1 MPNSLFSEA
10 INPASLY
17 IVTPNPDHIAYPM
30 TKLAANRDLLR
41 AVQRGSS
48 NTSGSG
54 ESEQP
59 VPVSP
64 DSTLLPGR
72 LYPSSADDTTWFYL
86 PSYEL
91 HARNGRYTTTLKWR
105 EASDDPNGPLGWFT
119 LKLTPQPAPAWPEP
133 YREAKWRE
141 IQNRYTQLQL
151 LPANQRILIEQ
162 IATDTGYSEARLHAL
177 FAGQGER
184 QPIPH
189 QPVAR
194 LGYRLTIATSHPTLA
209 GEWVNVDPNTNGMT
223 RLTIGQNDA
232 GYSFH
237 GYGKCHPQD
246 CDWGEIPA
254 APVTAG
260 ADQLWGSY
268 NFGFKKTHITVR
280 PDGDELEATVV
291 NDYADNDGRTDRTDF
306 YRLRRADAPQ
316 SSPLLWQPLGA
327 LNENENGVW
336 RCRLPIYQVEEY
348 DRLYQILTDPIFDAQ
363 LEIRSSGT
371 VGYYTWRQFARWS
384 GRLAGING
392 RSLNP
397 ITPPAAAISHLN
409 LGNIATS
416 ATTTATSSIALNSN
430 LSAILANLGTA
441 VSLPTATTA
450 INTSLVTNADI
461 LDIIRNSDYSVDFG
475 DVRRPALPA
484 GIYTNPNNPQQPAL
498 IRVAAEAIQLL
509 APFRFDPTAHAYL
522 FDAPQNPSQNHI
534 LLPDDILFEGDTVTF
549 YRDSTLRDQI
559 YYEPQ
564 AFQLAR
570 VADAPYEPDLMLLFQ
585 NVLAEDEL
593 LYQIELTFHVQPQ
606 IDQRLLNIAQEKYG
620 HEARFTALNPAS
632 STLLLNLPLDAANGD
647 PQPVTQEAVI
657 SFDEGI
663 RHSVTLSD
671 TEFER
676 VMLGF
681 RSPAGLGLAGI
692 VQATLFDGTAAD
704 IPVELSL
711 TQTLGQPFDR
721 LFLGPVDGQPGRYR
735 VQLTNRIESPVL
747 ISSLYGVQV
756 GTRFAYPQHLIL
768 ADGTTASSATVPP
781 GEAITIEYLVA
792 PNDGPVADIA
802 PLLESS
808 VLINHAQLWPLLM
821 FNEGYTSHTFDLSV
835 SIDAAFFNSPPP
847 AGMAPLA
854 GVRVE
859 FEPETAVF
867 LTPDQLAAT
876 ATLRMP
882 LLPWLLQQDAQQYRY
897 RVINLHL
904 NGDTVQTGL
913 ASEWTTQMGNTP
925 LTITPAF

>member
-1 MPNSLFSEA
+1 MPNSSFSEA

-30 TKLAANRDLLR
+30 TKLAANRELLR
-41 AVQRGSS
+41 AIQHGSS
-48 NTSGSG
+48 PSGSD
-54 ESEQP
+54 ETEQP

-64 DSTLLPGR
+64 DGTLIPSR

-86 PSYEL
+86 PEYAL

-105 EASDDPNGPLGWFT
+105 EASDDPSGPLGWFT
-119 LKLTPQPAPAWPEP
+119 LKLTQQPAPDWPMPLNE
-133 YREAKWRE
+133 EEWRRFL
-141 IQNRYTQLQL
+141 QRYTQFVGDPNRQ
-151 LPANQRILIEQ
+151 EQ
-162 IATDTGYSEARLHAL
+162 IIRDISHKTGYSEARIRAFLT
-177 FAGQGER
+177 GQASR

-189 QPVAR
+189 QPIAR
-194 LGYRLTIATSHPTLA
+194 LGYHLTIATSRPTLA
-209 GEWVNVDPNTNGMT
+209 GDWVNVDPNTNGMT
-223 RLTIGQNDA
+223 RLTIGQSDA
-232 GYSFH
+232 GYTFH

-280 PDGDELEATVV
+280 PDDNELEATVV
-291 NDYADNDGRTDRTDF
+291 NDYADGDGRTDRTDF

-316 SSPLLWQPLGA
+316 TSPLLWLPLGA
-327 LNENENGVW
+327 LNENENNVW
-336 RCRLPIYQVEEY
+336 HCRLPIYQVEEY
-348 DRLYQILTDPIFDAQ
+348 DRLYQILTDPIFDTQ
-363 LEIRSSGT
+363 LEIHSSGT
-371 VGYYTWRQFARWS
+371 VGHYTWRQFARWS
-384 GRLAGING
+384 GRLNGING
-392 RSLNP
+392 RSLNLT
-397 ITPPAAAISHLN
+397 TPPAAAIST
-409 LGNIATS
+409 IAS
-416 ATTTATSSIALNSN
+416 PIAINSN
-430 LSAILANLGTA
+430 LSPIWANLGALETA
-441 VSLPTATTA
+441 VSLPNIPVTPD
-450 INTSLVTNADI
+450 INPVISPAI
-461 LDIIRNSDYSVDFG
+461 LDLIRNSDYSVDLG
-475 DVRRPALPA
+475 SVRRPALPA

-498 IRVAAEAIQLL
+498 IRVPAEAIQLL
-509 APFRFDPTAHAYL
+509 SPFTFDPTAHAYL

-585 NVLAEDEL
+585 NVQAEDTL
-593 LYQIELTFHVQPQ
+593 LYQVELTFHVLPQ
-606 IDQRLLNIAQEKYG
+606 INQRLLNIAQEKYG
-620 HEARFTALNPAS
+620 SEARFTALNPVS

-647 PQPVTQEAVI
+647 PQPVTQEAAI

-681 RSPAGLGLAGI
+681 RSPAGLGLAGM
-692 VQATLFDGTAAD
+692 VQATLFDGSTAD

-711 TQTLGQPFDR
+711 AQTLGQPFDH

-756 GTRFAYPQHLIL
+756 GTRFAYPQHLL
-768 ADGTTASSATVPP
+768 LPDGTTASSATVQP
-781 GEAITIEYLVA
+781 GESVTIEYLVA
-792 PNDGPVADIA
+792 PNDGPVADIT

-808 VLINHAQLWPLLM
+808 VLVNHAQLWPLLM

-835 SIDAAFFNSPPP
+835 SIDAAFFSSPPP
-847 AGMAPLA
+847 DGMAPLV
-854 GVRVE
+854 GVWVE
-859 FEPETAVF
+859 FEPETAVI
-867 LTPDQLAAT
+867 LTADQLTTT

-897 RVINLHL
+897 RVTNIHIQ
-904 NGDTVQTGL
+904 GDGPILGSATDWTTGL
-913 ASEWTTQMGNTP
+913 GNTP
-925 LTITPAF
+925 LAVTPAF

>member
-30 TKLAANRDLLR
+30 TKLAANRELLR
-41 AVQRGSS
+41 AIQRGNRTSP
-48 NTSGSG
+48 SGSN
-54 ESEQP
+54 ETEQP

-64 DSTLLPGR
+64 DSTLIPGR

-86 PSYEL
+86 PEYEL
-91 HARNGRYTTTLKWR
+91 HAKNGRYTTTLKWR

-119 LKLTPQPAPAWPEP
+119 LKLTPQPAPSWPEP
-133 YREAKWRE
+133 YREAKWRD
-141 IQNRYTQLQL
+141 IQNRYTQFQFQ
-151 LPANQRILIEQ
+151 PDHQRLLIEQ
-162 IATDTGYSEARLHAL
+162 IATDTGYSEARLRAL
-177 FAGQGER
+177 LTGQASR

-194 LGYRLTIATSHPTLA
+194 LGYRLAIAASHPTLA
-209 GEWVNVDPNTNGMT
+209 GDWVNVDPNTSGMT

-246 CDWGEIPA
+246 CDWGEISA
-254 APVTAG
+254 APVTVG

-316 SSPLLWQPLGA
+316 TSPLLWQPLGA

-336 RCRLPIYQVEEY
+336 HCRLPIYQVEEY
-348 DRLYQILTDPIFDAQ
+348 DRLYQILTDPAFDAQ

-384 GRLAGING
+384 GRLSGMNG
-392 RSLNP
+392 RSLNL
-397 ITPPAAAISHLN
+397 ITPPTAAISSLN

-416 ATTTATSSIALNSN
+416 SN
-430 LSAILANLGTA
+430 LSAILANLGAMETA
-441 VSLPTATTA
+441 VSLPTVTPT
-450 INTSLVTNADI
+450 INTSLVTNPDI
-461 LDIIRNSDYSVDFG
+461 LDIIRNSDYAIDWGSI
-475 DVRRPALPA
+475 RRPTLPA

-498 IRVAAEAIQLL
+498 IRVPAEAIQLV

-570 VADAPYEPDLMLLFQ
+570 VTDAPYEPDLMLLFQ
-585 NVLAEDEL
+585 NVLAEEQL
-593 LYQIELTFHVQPQ
+593 LYQVELTFHVQPQ

-620 HEARFTALNPAS
+620 GEARFTALNPVS
-632 STLLLNLPLDAANGD
+632 STLLLNLPLDATNGD
-647 PQPVTQEAVI
+647 PQPITQEAAI

-681 RSPAGLGLAGI
+681 RSPAGLGLVGT

-711 TQTLGQPFDR
+711 TQTLGLPFDR
-721 LFLGPVDGQPGRYR
+721 LFLGPVDGQPSRYR

-768 ADGTTASSATVPP
+768 PNGTTTSSATVQP
-781 GEAITIEYLVA
+781 GETVIIEYLVA

-835 SIDAAFFNSPPP
+835 SMDAAFFNSPPP
-847 AGMAPLA
+847 DGMAPLA

-859 FEPETAVF
+859 FEPETAVI
-867 LTPDQLAAT
+867 LTPDQLATT

-897 RVINLHL
+897 RVTNLYL
-904 NGDTVQTGL
+904 TTEGVKLGTPT
-913 ASEWTTQMGNTP
+913 EWTAQMGNTP
-925 LTITPAF
+925 LTIIPAMPS